1 MKGKIFN
8 IQRYSIQDGPGIRTT
23 VFLKGCPL
31 RCRWCSNPESW
42 SEVPELFYTESKC
55 IHCLSCVNAAKNHE
69 IETGEN
75 DQKIRINRS
84 MCRDKTALDFAE
96 ICPTA
101 ALSVKYQEITPE
113 DLVRQIVKDR
123 PFYEKSGGGVTF
135 SGGEPL
141 LQSDFLSEVMLLCKK
156 EGLHIAV
163 ETTGCVPWNAFEKL
177 SDKIDLYLF
186 DVKHMNAA
194 IHKENTG
201 VGTELIQENL
211 EKLKA
216 SGADIHVRVPVI
228 PGFNDSAEML
238 GDIWKRLDMLG
249 ITQRTLLPFHQYG
262 SSKYKALGIEYLMA
276 GVPQMTE
283 EQLDLLKQNIEK

>member
-1 MKGKIFN
+1 M
-8 IQRYSIQDGPGIRTT
+8 S
-23 VFLKGCPL
+23 
-31 RCRWCSNPESW
+31 
-42 SEVPELFYTESKC
+42 
-55 IHCLSCVNAAKNHE
+55 CLNAAKNHE

-113 DLVRQIVKDR
+113 DLVRQIAKDR

-262 SSKYKALGIEYLMA
+262 SSKYKALGIEYPMA

-283 EQLDLLKQNIEK
+283 EQLNLLKQNIEK